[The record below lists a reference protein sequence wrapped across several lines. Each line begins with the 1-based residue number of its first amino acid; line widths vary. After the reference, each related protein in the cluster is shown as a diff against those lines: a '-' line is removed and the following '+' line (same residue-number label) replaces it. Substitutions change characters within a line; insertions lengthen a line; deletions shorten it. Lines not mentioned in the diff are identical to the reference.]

1 MCEQGY
7 DPLAHE
13 KFTPRNKKKGRSSSG
28 AVERRKKKVAHEDQR
43 VRQTNTHTHNCYC
56 TVLCSSTAGFRKRDL
71 FFITRLSFLQDVIR
85 KTVEENMGKEKEL
98 KEKETASLSAQG
110 QKSAL
115 DRFKK

>member
-1 MCEQGY
+1 M
-7 DPLAHE
+7 
-13 KFTPRNKKKGRSSSG
+13 
-28 AVERRKKKVAHEDQR
+28 ERRKKKVAHEDQR
-43 VRQTNTHTHNCYC
+43 VRQTHTHNCYC